1 MVVCGMLETSFHTRK
16 YNPQFNLQNKTE
28 SNEFSLPPFVDT
40 PNKLVSLHYNK
51 LTPQLQFENL
61 RGGGGR
67 AWHLELNHIHSIYL
81 LHKVLITIASY
92 GCPVVK

>member
-61 RGGGGR
+61 RGGGGGHGT
-67 AWHLELNHIHSIYL
+67 WSSITSTQYIYYI
-81 LHKVLITIASY
+81 KF
-92 GCPVVK
+92 